1 MTAKK
6 TKLYLEEEKKK
17 QMIKF
22 KEWKMVCVAPFFV
35 KVLLKRK
42 IPHLPTTCNNWC
54 RIRQRQMREEIQRV
68 FLWLWAIC
76 LSCRHNT
83 VKQAQSMTIYST
95 YRIRAYRSPGFY
107 FPFRVFGWASNQI
120 YHTWASNRAGLL
132 LIWASFNNG
141 MYTFLS

>member
-1 MTAKK
+1 MIEGKKK
-6 TKLYLEEEKKK
+6 TKLYLEEEKR

-83 VKQAQSMTIYST
+83 VKHKVHVYVCIYYTDVT
-95 YRIRAYRSPGFY
+95 YILQRQWIWRKFEKK
-107 FPFRVFGWASNQI
+107 ASSIIMHKRQNC
-120 YHTWASNRAGLL
+120 
-132 LIWASFNNG
+132 
-141 MYTFLS
+141 TFWSG